1 MELSGRTVAI
11 LVENLYEDVELWY
24 PYYRLR
30 EAGAEVVL
38 VGPRSGETY
47 ASKHGYPA
55 KSTLAASEAKVD
67 DVYAVVIPC
76 GYAPDRMRRDAAMVA
91 LVRDAH
97 ARGKL
102 VAAICHAGWML
113 ISAGI
118 AKRGV
123 RLTGFRSIK
132 DDLVAAG
139 ADYVDEPVVRHGN
152 LITSRQPDD
161 LPAFCREIVAT
172 LARTRAPEAAGV
184 R

>member
-1 MELSGRTVAI
+1 MELDGKKVAI
-11 LVENLYEDVELWY
+11 LVEKLYEDNELWY

-30 EAGAEVVL
+30 EAGATVSL
-38 VGPRSGETY
+38 VGPQANETY
-47 ASKHGYPA
+47 PSKYGQPA
-55 KSTLAASEAKVD
+55 KSTLAAGEVSAAD
-67 DVYAVVIPC
+67 FDAIVIPG
-76 GYAPDRMRRDAAMVA
+76 GYSPDHMRRHRAMVD
-91 LVRDAH
+91 LVRDAY
-97 ARGKL
+97 AQGKV

-118 AKRGV
+118 AQRGV
-123 RLTGFRSIK
+123 RLTGFHSIK

-139 ADYVDEPVVRHGN
+139 ADYVDEAVVRDGA

-172 LARTRAPEAAGV
+172 LSRAGAREPAAA